1 MPRFTFTQTTPGHWE
16 VTTAEAVPTWV
27 DLTPAIRIVD
37 LPRALADPATPP
49 AARAVYQAAFQRIN
63 SHLLSRGASQAG
75 LVVVGG

>member
-1 MPRFTFTQTTPGHWE
+1 
-16 VTTAEAVPTWV
+16 V

-49 AARAVYQAAFQRIN
+49 AARTAYQAAFQRIDKY
-63 SHLLSRGASQAG
+63 LRSRGAGLAG